1 MLAGLLQ
8 PTETRE
14 TAIEAP
20 DLTELL
26 ARADQQAAEGW
37 TVIDLKRIREK
48 DFEGMKGIVTLRQDE
63 LSEVTPPS
71 MDDLEAAVPEGWQ
84 LISVRVAE

>member
-1 MLAGLLQ
+1 MLAGLMR

-14 TAIEAP
+14 IAIEAP
-20 DLTELL
+20 DLPALL

-37 TVIDLKRIREK
+37 AVVDLKRIREK
-48 DFEGMKGIVTLRQDE
+48 GLEGMRGTVTLRRDE
-63 LSEVTPPS
+63 LSEVTAPS
-71 MDDLEAAVPEGWQ
+71 MADLEAAVPEGWQ